1 MAKRKSYTVSMDNSD
16 NDQRKFD
23 ITCDVAVNSEGESK
37 VNSVSVSKNGV
48 GVVNTNFNNFS
59 LENPN
64 VSFNFFN
71 LPMSEHAEC
80 IEAVYAF
87 VEQALAEVKAGT
99 GNE

>member
-1 MAKRKSYTVSMDNSD
+1 MSMDNSD

-23 ITCDVAVNSEGESK
+23 ITCDVALNSEGESK

-48 GVVNTNFNNFS
+48 GAANVHFS
-59 LENPN
+59 NYSQENPN

-71 LPMSEHAEC
+71 LPMTEHAEC